1 MFLIQIYRCGRGLV
15 FLGGN
20 ISILKPWWE
29 CRETPGPPFFSINI
43 ITESPLSQSN
53 FKPLSDRSNKVTFHW
68 LWRWNAHLFHQSN
81 SVFSKFKDQLLLWAG
96 AWAFTRLPID
106 DIIPYF
112 FHLNT
117 VHAAIYLYWYLINK
131 TDFLFS
137 FKRLLQQHTLVLY
150 YK

>member
-1 MFLIQIYRCGRGLV
+1 MWARISFSRGKYFYLKALV
-15 FLGGN
+15 GVQRNSRPTIFQYKYHPRV
-20 ISILKPWWE
+20 S
-29 CRETPGPPFFSINI
+29 S
-43 ITESPLSQSN
+43 LSQSN

-96 AWAFTRLPID
+96 AGAFTRLPID

-112 FHLNT
+112 LYLNT
-117 VHAAIYLYWYLINK
+117 VNAAIYLYWYLINK